1 MSEPWSCCA
10 SVAVMGLTSP
20 LLMAYC
26 PAALLLS
33 LMRDLLVSSSVQLDC
48 CKSTPCSPQ
57 RRSSSSVGGIVVG
70 GIVVGGIVVG
80 GIVAGGFL
88 LAGRLDVDVFGKCC
102 GHK

>member
-70 GIVVGGIVVG
+70 GIVVGGIV
-80 GIVAGGFL
+80 AGGFL

>member
-1 MSEPWSCCA
+1 MSESWSCCA

-57 RRSSSSVGGIVVG
+57 RGSLSSVEGIVVG
-70 GIVVGGIVVG
+70 SFV
-80 GIVAGGFL
+80 